1 MTIIRT
7 TFECVE
13 DWINN
18 STHKTTY
25 MSFQYIADDRS
36 ICIDTI
42 NGKLYDTRE
51 EYNAMIVNI
60 VERCNE
66 CTIFKYTFEN
76 EDVNEVIEKLK
87 EMIDDNEAAIENLQ
101 LQAKLETQIS
111 FESQTNLELRN
122 KEMYKLINE
131 LRRIK

>member
-7 TFECVE
+7 TFECIE
-13 DWINN
+13 DWIND

-25 MSFQYIADDRS
+25 MSFQYVSDDGS
-36 ICIDTI
+36 VCIDTI

-51 EYNAMIVNI
+51 EYNAMII
-60 VERCNE
+60 HIIETCNE

-76 EDVNEVIEKLK
+76 EDVDEVVGKLN
-87 EMIDDNEAAIENLQ
+87 EMIDDNEPAIENLQ

-122 KEMYKLINE
+122 KEMHKLINE
-131 LRRIK
+131 LERIK